1 MTVATFDRYHTYFA
15 AMVAIIVA
23 VAGMHPGLVRADAA
37 ATAAAA
43 SPAAAG
49 KADQLFRLGKDKL
62 AQQDYAAAC
71 PLLAQSYELDPAS
84 GSLLALALCHEREG
98 KLASAYREYG
108 EVAARSKQ
116 EQRADREAVA
126 RAQATA
132 LEPKLSTLTI
142 AVDASL
148 DGLEVRLDGALI
160 EPAHLGKL
168 LPLDGGEHMLIAS
181 APKKQPWSTQLT
193 LAKSADN
200 KTVNVAALQDLP
212 PAAPVAAAPMAPAR
226 VRHSQAPREGRDSGM
241 SAGEWIGLGTIGAG
255 LVGLG
260 VGTYFAVRAGN
271 DHDASGTCDGATC
284 TYRQKRDF
292 GDSAA
297 LSFVLGGSLA
307 ATGVVIYLI
316 SRTPSST
323 ESAAATHPWTAAAWA
338 APHAGGAV
346 MRGQV

>member
-1 MTVATFDRYHTYFA
+1 MTVATFDRHHTYFV
-15 AMVAIIVA
+15 AMVAIMVA
-23 VAGMHPGLVRADAA
+23 IAGMRPAAARADTAA
-37 ATAAAA
+37 ATDATLAA
-43 SPAAAG
+43 SG
-49 KADQLFRLGKDKL
+49 KADQLFRQGKDKL

-116 EQRADREAVA
+116 EQRADREAAA
-126 RAQATA
+126 RAQAAA

-142 AVDASL
+142 AIEAPL
-148 DGLEVRLDGALI
+148 EGLEVRLDGALI
-160 EPAHLGKL
+160 DPARLDKP
-168 LPLDGGEHMLIAS
+168 LPLDGGDHVVIGS

-193 LAKSADN
+193 LGKSADS

-212 PAAPVAAAPMAPAR
+212 PPVVAEASIAAPAR
-226 VRHSQAPREGRDSGM
+226 PHRAPAREERQSGM
-241 SAGEWIGLGTIGAG
+241 SAGEWVGLGTIGAG
-255 LVGLG
+255 IVGLG

-271 DHDASGTCDGATC
+271 DHESSGTCDGGTC
-284 TYRQKRDF
+284 TYRQKRDY

-297 LSFVLGGSLA
+297 LAFVLGGSLA
-307 ATGVVIYLI
+307 ATGLVIYLV

-323 ESAAATHPWTAAAWA
+323 ETAQHPWTAAAWA

-346 MRGQV
+346 MRGQF